1 VGKEDTLRTLPLLL
15 WCRYLVGLQLPLAKV
30 WDCINDNPWNTTTE
44 IDGLGKKEG
53 SVYGLEGME
62 WERTSWRMKE
72 AMPVAMRGFPI
83 HKYHAI
89 HCLSNQLSWAK
100 STFELA

>member
-1 VGKEDTLRTLPLLL
+1 MGKEDTFRTLPLLL
-15 WCRYLVGLQLPLAKV
+15 WRRYLVGLQLPLAKV
-30 WDCINDNPWNTTTE
+30 WDCINDNPRYTATK
-44 IDGLGKKEG
+44 IDGLGKQDG
-53 SVYGLEGME
+53 SVYGLEGMKR
-62 WERTSWRMKE
+62 ERTSWRMKE

-83 HKYHAI
+83 HRYHAI